1 MADGIEFLDK
11 AMKHKKIQH
20 SDATVQF
27 VRIIDRLF
35 DILNSHSPIGKGFKQ
50 PLRPETRE
58 TWEDILKTTA
68 EYLLSLKTSQKGKL
82 LSTHKRNTFII
93 GFVTTIKSTLE
104 MTQEMFSTAAPLF
117 KW

>member
-1 MADGIEFLDK
+1 MLK
-11 AMKHKKIQH
+11 
-20 SDATVQF
+20 S
-27 VRIIDRLF
+27 R
-35 DILNSHSPIGKGFKQ
+35 SPINIGKGFKQ

-68 EYLLSLKTSQKGKL
+68 EYLLSLQTSQKGQL

-104 MTQEMFSTAAPLF
+104 MTQEMFSTILTYKFSQDHIELPFSCVRAKGGWNNNPNCLQL
-117 KW
+117 K